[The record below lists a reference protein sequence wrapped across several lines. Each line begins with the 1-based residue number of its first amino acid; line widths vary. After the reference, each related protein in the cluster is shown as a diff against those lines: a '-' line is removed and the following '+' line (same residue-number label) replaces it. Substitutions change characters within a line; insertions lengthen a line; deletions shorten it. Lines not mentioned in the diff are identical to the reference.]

1 VGLNGRRG
9 AFLFPCIV
17 HWGDP
22 WVRALVSSIS
32 AALVA
37 FPCAA
42 GAARPTQV
50 AESQLVRLTLPGGKL
65 QAHISPT
72 RGAELVGLE
81 VRRNRQ
87 WSELLYRGMD
97 FRPTD
102 GWAGRAPILWP
113 AVGRN
118 YSNPPPSD
126 ADDDA
131 LTWTHNGITYPIAIH
146 GFARELPWRLVSQGV
161 CNQSAFVQ
169 LTLRDNATSRRS
181 YPFGFELDT
190 EYRLW
195 KSSLYIRQ
203 SVRSDPL
210 NKEPMPFSIGNHITL
225 ALPLVPGS
233 EPGATIIATPA
244 TWQVITDRTGRPTGQ
259 VIAVNYRQ
267 PRRLDSLQP
276 LTPISLSGYPD
287 GLAWARLT
295 DPTGFALT
303 ISHREERR
311 PNGVPV
317 LFNLWGDPAHGY
329 FAPEP
334 WVGKQNSLA
343 SGDGIIAL
351 SPGDT
356 FHWTLTV
363 SISNDSGASNGNDAP
378 ASLSWAQELPT
389 CH

>member
-1 VGLNGRRG
+1 MATENGDRSIRRVDLR
-9 AFLFPCIV
+9 ARVL
-17 HWGDP
+17 
-22 WVRALVSSIS
+22 VRSIL
-32 AALVA
+32 AASVA

-42 GAARPTQV
+42 GTVRHTQV
-50 AESQLVRLTLPGGKL
+50 AESQLVSLTLPGGKL
-65 QAHISPT
+65 QAHVSPT

-118 YSNPPPSD
+118 YSNPSAPD
-126 ADDDA
+126 ARDDA
-131 LTWTHNGITYPIAIH
+131 LTWTHNGKTYPIAIH
-146 GFARELPWRLVSQGV
+146 GFARDLPWQLVSQGV
-161 CNQSAFVQ
+161 CDQSAFVQ
-169 LTLRDNATSRRS
+169 LALRDNATSRRS
-181 YPFGFELDT
+181 YPFGFELET

-203 SVRSDPL
+203 SVRSDPS

-225 ALPLVPGS
+225 AIPLVPGS
-233 EPGATIIATPA
+233 EPGATTIATPA
-244 TWQVITDRTGRPTGQ
+244 TEQVITDSTGRPTGQ
-259 VIAVNYRQ
+259 VVAVNYSQ

-276 LTPISLSGYPD
+276 LTPISLSGYPE
-287 GLAWARLT
+287 GPAWVRVT

-303 ISHREERR
+303 IAHTEERR

-317 LFNLWGDPAHGY
+317 LFNLWGDPARGY

-343 SGDGIIAL
+343 SGDGIISL
-351 SPGDT
+351 SPSET
-356 FHWTLTV
+356 FRWTLTV
-363 SISNDSGASNGNDAP
+363 TLSNDNGASNGANTQ
-378 ASLSWAQELPT
+378 ASLSPAQELPT